1 MTVKDIFNFLNSLY
15 PVNDAMDF
23 DNVGILIGDPNKV
36 VDKALVVL
44 DCTLEAVKIA
54 KDNDCQLIISHH
66 PVIFSPLKCILNG
79 SLQYEIINND
89 LSVISMHTNLD
100 TGIDGVNDVL
110 CEVLDVKN
118 TASLPVSDGFTIK
131 KGVLPSVD
139 VKDLA
144 KTIKERLG
152 GGVKYV
158 DGGRKITNVLVC
170 GGSGGNY
177 IEDAI
182 SGGYDALIT
191 SDVKHHHFL
200 MAYDNNISLF
210 DAGHY
215 NTEDVVIEPLK
226 EKLEKEFKDCLFL
239 TFHPENI
246 KFA

>member
-1 MTVKDIFNFLNSLY
+1 MTVKDVFNFLNSLY
-15 PVNDAMDF
+15 PVSDAMDF
-23 DNVGILIGDPNKV
+23 DNVGILIGNPETTVN
-36 VDKALVVL
+36 KALVVL

-54 KDNDCQLIISHH
+54 KDNGCQLIITHH
-66 PVIFSPLKCILNG
+66 PVIFSPLKSVLKG
-79 SLQYEIINND
+79 SVQYEIIKND

-100 TGIDGVNDVL
+100 TGVGGVNDVL
-110 CEVLDVKN
+110 CEALGVKN
-118 TASLPVSDGFTIK
+118 TSSLPVSDGFTVK
-131 KGVLPSVD
+131 KGVLPPVD
-139 VKDLA
+139 AKDLA
-144 KTIKERLG
+144 KAIKERLS

-177 IEDAI
+177 IEDAV

-191 SDVKHHHFL
+191 ADVKHHHFL

-226 EKLEKEFKDCLFL
+226 QKLEKEFKDCDFL

-246 KFA
+246 KFV